1 MKFSAEYL
9 SDFSSPFPFPFSPF
23 FSRWNSLRAQTRK
36 SSPGEKAEFPKRQIS
51 PPFIVNVRR
60 CGKKSM
66 FDTRSTFPRFF
77 PRQQFVVDINS
88 VCRRHMANRPRCA
101 RCVQRGQLLLNT
113 EGQWPQFRRGVR
125 SNGGCGSA
133 YRETLIKHHNYHH
146 RAQPSSSLLPA
157 DQSPLRGV

>member
-1 MKFSAEYL
+1 MKL
-9 SDFSSPFPFPFSPF
+9 SLHTDAKELA
-23 FSRWNSLRAQTRK
+23 REN
-36 SSPGEKAEFPKRQIS
+36 AEFPKRQIS

-77 PRQQFVVDINS
+77 PRQQFVDINS

-101 RCVQRGQLLLNT
+101 RCVQRGQPLLNT
-113 EGQWPQFRRGVR
+113 ERQWPQFRRGVR

-146 RAQPSSSLLPA
+146 RVQPSSSLLPS
-157 DQSPLRGV
+157 DQSLLQGV